1 MNASTIPDLDTIRK
15 WIDDYAKR
23 VANLQDE
30 KGKGVE
36 LLFLRDAIHDGLL
49 YYRSRGAFI
58 DPEETKLS
66 NFDALL
72 DKNAALFLKIAGKRL
87 SKQKEIKSLLLQRNG
102 GGG

>member
-36 LLFLRDAIHDGLL
+36 PFSFEMPSMMG
-49 YYRSRGAFI
+49 YYTIAL
-58 DPEETKLS
+58 EEHSLTQKKL
-66 NFDALL
+66 N
-72 DKNAALFLKIAGKRL
+72 
-87 SKQKEIKSLLLQRNG
+87 
-102 GGG
+102 